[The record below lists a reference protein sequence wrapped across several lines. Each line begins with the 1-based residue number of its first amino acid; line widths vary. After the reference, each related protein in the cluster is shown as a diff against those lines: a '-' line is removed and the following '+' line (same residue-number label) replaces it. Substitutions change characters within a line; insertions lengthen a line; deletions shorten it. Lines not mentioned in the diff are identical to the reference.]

1 MAVPIKKGVE
11 YDCPMFEVRCKQP
24 CVSGGLRH
32 TDKCPYD
39 NYRNE
44 VKMAN
49 QKIPKGYQGTYIKS
63 ADGSQTL
70 VMVTNEKST
79 TKSGEKPKGATK
91 TMAEKKNSSGKSY
104 NNFQPTFRK
113 YADMTEGEQAAFRQG
128 AKTSE
133 NKVKERLGFT
143 RPSDAKKN

>member
-11 YDCPMFEVRCKQP
+11 FDCDMFNVRCKQQ

-39 NYRNE
+39 NY
-44 VKMAN
+44 KQGAN
-49 QKIPKGYQGTYIKS
+49 PKIPKGYSGTY
-63 ADGSQTL
+63 A
-70 VMVTNEKST
+70 
-79 TKSGEKPKGATK
+79 
-91 TMAEKKNSSGKSY
+91 KNSSGGDTLIMVTSTKSISGDTPKGAKSMA
-104 NNFQPTFRK
+104 NDKKSGNNPAANGGNGNGNFQPTFRK
-113 YADMTEGEQAAFRQG
+113 YADMSDSEKAAFRQG

-143 RPSDAKKN
+143 KPKN

>member
-1 MAVPIKKGVE
+1 MVALKAVKGQE

-39 NYRNE
+39 NYNS
-44 VKMAN
+44 
-49 QKIPKGYQGTYIKS
+49 KGAT
-63 ADGSQTL
+63 
-70 VMVTNEKST
+70 
-79 TKSGEKPKGATK
+79 PKGANS
-91 TMAEKKNSSGKSY
+91 MADNKKSTGKSTAPA
-104 NNFQPTFRK
+104 NNGSGGFTPTFRK
-113 YADMTEGEQAAFRQG
+113 YADMSDGEKAAFRQG

-143 RPSDAKKN
+143 KPRN